1 MHHIHRL
8 VAVMLAPPLRIG
20 PGLHRRRVLE
30 GIPHDSGPR
39 PAVREGVQAFRRGV
53 GYVYLRKGGRLPRR
67 PPQLHLEAYVTRVR
81 SRLTQPQAAFGE
93 DVDRE
98 DSINPDGRISICLES
113 EGFSEPDERARIDL
127 LFGGALMCSS
137 RTGPRL

>member
-1 MHHIHRL
+1 MH
-8 VAVMLAPPLRIG
+8 AG
-20 PGLHRRRVLE
+20 
-30 GIPHDSGPR
+30 
-39 PAVREGVQAFRRGV
+39 RGV
-53 GYVYLRKGGRLPRR
+53 GSTASAAAATTLGPD
-67 PPQLHLEAYVTRVR
+67 LEAYVTRVR